1 MGSILGTHLHS
12 SGVGLLPPTQP
23 QHPLPAQDP
32 GAPGWQ
38 TALSSFRCFVHQYC
52 KRDEVSPP
60 PRGRSSECAGR
71 LPQLEVPP
79 PPVLS
84 ALSFGCSSQL
94 SFAKDHSEPRISN
107 TRTWPSLYSRLEI
120 LKWPALA
127 VGKGSAASPPLASRS
142 RGCENRLSIS
152 LLHSLLLGSSGSDL
166 GFGLCVVL
174 QVGNLLTCQ
183 CAPTLCCP
191 ELGLPHS
198 LSLSPLPEVW
208 GPERLC
214 SRSRWR

>member
-1 MGSILGTHLHS
+1 MGWGASWVLTYILPVSDSRHPHS
-12 SGVGLLPPTQP
+12 HSTNCQHKTQGHQGGK
-23 QHPLPAQDP
+23 QHF
-32 GAPGWQ
+32 GAPA
-38 TALSSFRCFVHQYC
+38 ALSISTARGIVRVCW
-52 KRDEVSPP
+52 KAAPARGSPTP
-60 PRGRSSECAGR
+60 S
-71 LPQLEVPP
+71 
-79 PPVLS
+79 LS

-142 RGCENRLSIS
+142 RDCENQLSIS

-183 CAPTLCCP
+183 CPPMLCCP

-214 SRSRWR
+214 SRSHWR